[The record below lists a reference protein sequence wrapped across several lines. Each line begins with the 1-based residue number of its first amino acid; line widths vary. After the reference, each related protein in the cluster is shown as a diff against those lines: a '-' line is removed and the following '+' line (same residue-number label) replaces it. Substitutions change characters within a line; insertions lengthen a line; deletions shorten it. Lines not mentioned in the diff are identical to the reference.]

1 MSFGDRLKKSRRAF
15 GLTQQQLAE
24 QIGVAKSTY
33 NGYEKDSREPDLFKL
48 KRLIEVLQ
56 VDSSWLL
63 GVNGFEQIEKSPA
76 PEKTSAGDERLGGII
91 KNYEELNEAGKDN
104 LAEYAENLTYVPQY
118 KKCDSL
124 LSQDT
129 KIG

>member
-1 MSFGDRLKKSRRAF
+1 MISERIRALREKTGMSARKF
-15 GLTQQQLAE
+15 AE
-24 QIGVAKSTY
+24 HIGVKYTTY
-33 NGYEKDSREPDLFKL
+33 YGYETGSREPGSDFL
-48 KRLIEVLQ
+48 VLLAKHHG
-56 VDSSWLL
+56 VTTDYIL
-63 GVNGFEQIEKSPA
+63 GIEKSPT